1 MMIVSA
7 KVSKRKFLTGLLIAV
22 GIIALL
28 VFLCSRADASGSN
41 LPEDPAEANIAS
53 DNEARL
59 AFLRSFGWEVADAPA
74 ETQEVRIPEEFNDV
88 FTRYNELQQ
97 SQGYDLEQ
105 YAGKSVKR
113 YVYQLLN
120 HPDGADHYATL
131 LIYKNQII
139 GGDITGTGN
148 GGSVHGFRMPS

>member
-28 VFLCSRADASGSN
+28 VFLCSRANASGSN

-59 AFLRSFGWEVADAPA
+59 AFLRSFGWEVADAPV

-88 FTRYNELQQ
+88 FTRYNELQI
-97 SQGYDLEQ
+97 SQGYDLEP

-113 YVYQLLN
+113 YVYRIEN
-120 HPDGADHYATL
+120 HPNGADHFATL
-131 LIYKNQII
+131 LIHKNEII
-139 GGDITGTGN
+139 GGDITGSGK
-148 GGSVHGFRMPS
+148 GGTIHGFQMP